1 MLRLRTVLII
11 VNLLVLALPVAG
23 VQLLRIYESALVR
36 QTESALIAQGVFV
49 AAFYRALFAD
59 LGQVDLSN
67 HSTAL
72 SPERRRD
79 HTATWHP
86 RPAVLDLADS
96 AILTPFPDGKKGA
109 QADPLARTVGEKLA
123 PVLTD
128 AQLTTLAGIRVTDPA
143 GVIVASTGEDL
154 DQTISAGEEVRLALR
169 GEFASRLR
177 FRQDVEPTP
186 LQSISRSSGVRVFV
200 AVPIVSRD
208 RVLGA
213 VLLSRTPT
221 TILQALYGK
230 RYVLLQA
237 LVVLLV
243 VVVAIA
249 LVTSRMVV
257 QPITRLAEGA
267 GRIARG
273 EATTISAARTP
284 RTREL
289 AELQTNIKAMAES
302 LDQRAAYVQDFARH
316 VSHEFKTPLTAI
328 RGAVEVL
335 RDHDTNVTPEERAR
349 FLANIGADA
358 QRLHRLTQRLL
369 ELTRADVSPAPRE
382 RVDVSALARRLA
394 RDHGLTSEVADAVF
408 AHTNKNALEAV
419 IETLIDN
426 ARQHGGEKITLE
438 ASADENH
445 AILTIADNGPGISDG
460 NRERIFEPFFTTSRD
475 SGGTGLGLTIA
486 AALLENSGGSIDLAS
501 TAVGAAFTVTLP
513 LASNGSQNPTTAPG

>member
-1 MLRLRTVLII
+1 VLRLRTVLII
-11 VNLLVLALPVAG
+11 VNVLVLALPVAG

-59 LGQVDLSN
+59 LGEADLVK

-72 SPERRRD
+72 SPEHRRD

-96 AILTPFPDGKKGA
+96 DILAPFPDGKIRA
-109 QADPLARTVGEKLA
+109 QADPLARGVGRKLA

-128 AQLTTLAGIRVTDPA
+128 AQLTTLAGIRVTDPS
-143 GVIVASTGEDL
+143 GVIVASTGKDL
-154 DQTISAGEEVRLALR
+154 GETISAGEEVRLALT

-177 FRQDVEPTP
+177 YRENVAPTP

-200 AVPIVSRD
+200 AVPIVSKN

-213 VLLSRTPT
+213 ALLSRTPT

-237 LVVLLV
+237 LLVLLV
-243 VVVAIA
+243 VVIAIA
-249 LVTSRMVV
+249 LFTSRMVV
-257 QPITRLAEGA
+257 QPLTRLAHGA

-273 EATTISAARTP
+273 EATTIEASRTP
-284 RTREL
+284 GTREL
-289 AELQTNIKAMAES
+289 AELQANIMAMADS

-335 RDHDTNVTPEERAR
+335 RDHDADMTVDERKR
-349 FLANIGADA
+349 FLTNIGADA
-358 QRLHRLTQRLL
+358 ERLHRLTQRLL
-369 ELTRADVSPAPRE
+369 ELTRADVSAVPRQS
-382 RVDVSALARRLA
+382 VDVSALATRLA
-394 RDHGLTSEVADAVF
+394 HEHGIHHDIHDDVF
-408 AHTNKNALEAV
+408 ASANENVLEAV

-426 ARQHGGEKITLE
+426 AQQHGGEEITLRVT
-438 ASADENH
+438 ADEKN
-445 AILTIADNGPGISDG
+445 ATLTLTDNGPGISPG
-460 NRERIFEPFFTTSRD
+460 NRKRIFEPFFTTSRD

-486 AALLENSGGSIDLAS
+486 AALLENSGGSITLTPSAQ
-501 TAVGAAFTVTLP
+501 GAEFTVTLP
-513 LASNGSQNPTTAPG
+513 RASIGSQNPAEPPG